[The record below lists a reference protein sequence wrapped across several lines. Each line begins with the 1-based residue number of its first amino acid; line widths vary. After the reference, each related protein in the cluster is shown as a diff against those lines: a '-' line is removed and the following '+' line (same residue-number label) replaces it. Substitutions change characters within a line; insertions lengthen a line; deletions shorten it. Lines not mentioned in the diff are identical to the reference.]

1 MKGILQLL
9 EIAEYAVLQAGK
21 AIMEIYQSGEY
32 HTEIKQNE
40 SPLTTADKKSH
51 EILTRHLRKTNL
63 PVLSEEGI
71 NIDFRERKCWEYFWM
86 IDPLDGTKEFIN
98 KIGEFT
104 INVALVQR
112 NTPVGGVIYAPV
124 IDTLYKGS
132 KETGAYRNKNGNL
145 VQFPSLNKKIQFHDL
160 LQREHVTIV
169 ASRSHFSPGTKSFIN
184 QFPGVSLKSLG
195 SSLKFMLLLE
205 NQADIY
211 PRLEP
216 TMEWDIAAA
225 HAILNAC
232 NRGVYQ
238 ADLKSELIYNKP
250 DLKNPSFIAL

>member
-1 MKGILQLL
+1 MSGAQQLL
-9 EIAEYAVLQAGK
+9 EIAEDAALQAGR

-32 HTEIKQNE
+32 YKEIKPNE

-51 EILTRHLRKTNL
+51 EIITGHLRKTNL

-98 KIGEFT
+98 KISEFT
-104 INVALVQR
+104 INIALVQR
-112 NTPVGGVIYAPV
+112 NMPVGGVIYAPA

-132 KETGAYRNKNGNL
+132 KETGACKNKNGNL

-160 LQREHVTIV
+160 LQKEHITMV
-169 ASRSHFSPGTKSFIN
+169 ASRSHFSPEVKSFIN
-184 QFPGVSLKSLG
+184 RFHNVTLKLLG

-205 NQADIY
+205 NEADIY
-211 PRLEP
+211 ARFGS
-216 TMEWDIAAA
+216 TMEWDTAAA
-225 HAILNAC
+225 HAILNVS
-232 NRGVYQ
+232 NRGVYHT
-238 ADLKSELIYNKP
+238 DFKSELIYNKP
-250 DLKNPSFIAL
+250 DLTNPDFLAF